1 MKRYLLLSLLIFV
14 ASQSAIIAQTLPP
27 VSTFSIVAIDP
38 QTGEMGVAVASRYF
52 SVGSVVPW
60 AMADVG
66 AVATQANVNVGY
78 GQQALDLL
86 RQGLTAPEVLKKI
99 LADDKFEGK
108 DGRQVAIV
116 DAKGNVAA
124 YTGPKAPTWAGDRQG
139 KTWSAQGN
147 ILVGAQVPEAMGK
160 AFDATQ
166 GELSEK
172 LFAALKAGD
181 AAGGDARGRQ
191 SASMLVVKKQGGRN
205 INNDRYVYIN
215 VDDNPDPFTE
225 LRRLLD
231 LNLAYN
237 YGDQMYKAFEANDLR
252 KARTAAQKGIAY
264 APKNA
269 NLHLQLAFLNYA
281 LGEKSASLDEFGK
294 ARDLNPSTFNKQWK
308 EEVDTPQFKPM
319 AGDNEFLQ
327 KLFPNGVPQ

>member
-1 MKRYLLLSLLIFV
+1 MKKFLLSLAV
-14 ASQSAIIAQTLPP
+14 VCAMWSIATAETLPT

-38 QTGEMGVAVASRYF
+38 QNGDVGVAVASRYF

-78 GQQALDLL
+78 GQQAIDLL
-86 RQGLTAPEVLKKI
+86 RQGMTASDVLKKL
-99 LADDKFEGK
+99 LADDKFDGK

-124 YTGPKAPTWAGDRQG
+124 YTGPNAPKWAGDRQG

-166 GELSEK
+166 GELAEK

-191 SASMLVVKKQGGRN
+191 SASILVVKKLGGRN

-215 VDDNPDPFTE
+215 VDDNPDPFAE

-237 YGDQMYKAFEANDLR
+237 YGDLTFKSLDAGNMQ
-252 KARTAAQKGIAY
+252 KARTAAQKALQY
-264 APKNA
+264 APNSFGS
-269 NLHLQLAFLNYA
+269 HMRLAFLDY
-281 LGEKSASLDEFGK
+281 LVGDKQASLDEFAK
-294 ARDLNPSTFNKQWK
+294 AKTLDTANFDKQ
-308 EEVDTPQFKPM
+308 
-319 AGDNEFLQ
+319 
-327 KLFPNGVPQ
+327 

>member
-1 MKRYLLLSLLIFV
+1 MQRFLMCLSLLLMVGIH
-14 ASQSAIIAQTLPP
+14 AIPQSLPP

-38 QTGEMGVAVASRYF
+38 ETGELGVAVASRYF

-60 AMADVG
+60 AMAEVG
-66 AVATQANVNVGY
+66 AVATQADVNVGY

-86 RQGLTAPEVLKKI
+86 RQGVTAPEALKKL
-99 LADDKFEGK
+99 LAEDKFPGK

-124 YTGPKAPTWAGDRQG
+124 YTGPQAPSWAGDRQG

-147 ILVGAQVPEAMGK
+147 ILVGPQVPQAMGK
-160 AFDATQ
+160 AFEGTQ
-166 GELSEK
+166 GELAEK

-191 SASMLVVKKQGGRN
+191 SASMLVVRKGGGRN
-205 INNDRYVYIN
+205 TNNDRTIYIN

-231 LNLAYN
+231 LNLAYL
-237 YGDQMYKAFEANDLR
+237 YGDQTFKAIDAGNMDRARAAAE
-252 KARTAAQKGIAY
+252 KAVIYSPNSFGSHMR
-264 APKNA
+264 
-269 NLHLQLAFLNYA
+269 LAFLIY
-281 LGEKSASLDEFGK
+281 LTGDKQASLAEFSK
-294 ARDLNPSTFNKQWK
+294 TRALNPANFEKQWK
-308 EEVDTPQFKPM
+308 EEVKFDRFKPV
-319 AGDNEFLQ
+319 AGDKEFLQ
-327 KLFPNGVPQ
+327 KLFPNGAPE